1 MSIVKILNTSD
12 KDYSEKFQDEII
24 NIPAKGIISMPRSK
38 GVIFFGTLPPAVKNE
53 FGNYTTPEKPLKLFH
68 EDEQVIQEEIKEK
81 FISNYSGV
89 VFNTKE
95 ELDKHHKLL
104 NINPTSKNKEAVVN

>member
-38 GVIFFGTLPPAVKNE
+38 GVIFFGTLLPAVKNE
-53 FGNYTTPEKPLKLFH
+53 FGNYTTPEKSLKLFH
-68 EDEQVIQEEIKEK
+68 EDDEVKHEEIKEK
-81 FISNYSGV
+81 FVSSYSGV
-89 VFNTKE
+89 VFDTKE

-104 NINPTSKNKEAVVN
+104 NINSTFDNK